1 MFFTTEEAATIAEK
15 SASLL
20 DKLHINLLLIG
31 VLAIIAIGA
40 IIGAHKG
47 AFKMIFAVIGIVLAI
62 SLTVLLSPITK
73 SMLMSRPNV
82 YNFFYEKVEALAEK
96 NKWAEV
102 ISNMAS
108 SKSDDTQSIESSG
121 SNSVALM
128 NELMNTMN
136 VPEGFRESI
145 LGDEGVI
152 SNLEIS
158 ADANA
163 NETAES
169 LQKGAYTGITN
180 LIIKAVAFII
190 TLLVVGIILAMLG
203 GLTNLLSHIP
213 GIEQANSIAGAIAGG
228 LIGLVIVWVI
238 FVIITMISATAIG
251 QKMLAMINENPLLS
265 FIYNHNFISSK
276 VFK

>member
-1 MFFTTEEAATIAEK
+1 MFFTTDEAATIAEK
-15 SASLL
+15 SASIL

-62 SLTVLLSPITK
+62 SLTILLSPITK
-73 SMLMSRPNV
+73 SMIMSRPNL
-82 YNFFYEKVEALAEK
+82 YNFFYTKTEALAEK
-96 NKWAEV
+96 NKWASV
-102 ISNMAS
+102 IANLAS
-108 SKSDDTQSIESSG
+108 SKEEDTESIENSG
-121 SNSVALM
+121 SDSVALM
-128 NELMNTMN
+128 NELLETMD
-136 VPEGFRESI
+136 VPESFRESI
-145 LGDEGVI
+145 VGDESVI
-152 SNLEIS
+152 TGFEVS

-169 LQKGAYTGITN
+169 LKKGAYTGITN
-180 LIIKAVAFII
+180 LIVKAVAFIG
-190 TLLVVGIILAMLG
+190 TLLIVGIVLAMLG
-203 GLTNLLSHIP
+203 GITNLLGRIP

-228 LIGLVIVWVI
+228 LIGLVVVWVL
-238 FVIITMISATAIG
+238 FVIITMISATSIG

>member
-40 IIGAHKG
+40 IIGARKG

-82 YNFFYEKVEALAEK
+82 YNFFYEKVEALADK

-108 SKSDDTQSIESSG
+108 SKSDDTQIIENSG

-136 VPEGFRESI
+136 VPESFRESI

-169 LQKGAYTGITN
+169 LKKGAYTGITN

-190 TLLVVGIILAMLG
+190 TLLIVGIILAMLG

-276 VFK
+276 VF

>member
-20 DKLHINLLLIG
+20 DKLHINLMLIG
-31 VLAIIAIGA
+31 VLAIIAIGV

-169 LQKGAYTGITN
+169 LKKGAYTGITN

-203 GLTNLLSHIP
+203 GLTNLLSRIP

-276 VFK
+276 VF